1 MSTIEKNKIK
11 KSFDPNDF
19 KNSEL
24 SKKILTRLPN
34 GRVKDKYMEKYKFHR
49 EIKMTFC
56 QNFALY
62 LENYF
67 HNFGWG
73 ILYCGWCGCTR
84 KKSTMQ
90 KIFEIGEDRIDME
103 LDMIKIV
110 RNLKNMRIFMKHQVQ
125 DDTQMLK
132 LIHDD

>member
-1 MSTIEKNKIK
+1 M
-11 KSFDPNDF
+11 
-19 KNSEL
+19 
-24 SKKILTRLPN
+24 RLPA
-34 GRVKDKYMEKYKFHR
+34 GRVREEFIDKYKHHR
-49 EIKMTFC
+49 EIKMTFL
-56 QNFALY
+56 QNFRLY

-84 KKSTMQ
+84 KKSVMQ

-110 RNLKNMRIFMKHQVQ
+110 RNLKNLRVFLKKTVT

-132 LIHDD
+132 LIHDDQNVIYCDSEDERR

>member
-1 MSTIEKNKIK
+1 
-11 KSFDPNDF
+11 
-19 KNSEL
+19 
-24 SKKILTRLPN
+24 
-34 GRVKDKYMEKYKFHR
+34 
-49 EIKMTFC
+49 
-56 QNFALY
+56 
-62 LENYF
+62 
-67 HNFGWG
+67 
-73 ILYCGWCGCTR
+73 
-84 KKSTMQ
+84 MQ